1 MVAILTKVELAY
13 IDRMTKPQ
21 LIQAIQAR
29 AADLPVDL
37 LDRLDEQSIQR
48 LQLMLLAGR
57 LIQVL
62 RHVPD
67 GG

>member
-1 MVAILTKVELAY
+1 MVMILSELELAY
-13 IDRMTKPQ
+13 IDRMARPQ

-37 LDRLDEQSIQR
+37 LNGLEEQSIQH
-48 LQLMLLAGR
+48 LQLTLLAGR

-62 RHVPD
+62 RHVAD
-67 GG
+67 CA

>member
-1 MVAILTKVELAY
+1 MIAILSKIELDY
-13 IDRMTKPQ
+13 IDCMTRPQ

-37 LDRLDEQSIQR
+37 RDRLEEQPTHR
-48 LQLMLLAGR
+48 LQLTLLAGR

-62 RHVPD
+62 RHNCD
-67 GG
+67 CA

>member
-1 MVAILTKVELAY
+1 
-13 IDRMTKPQ
+13 MTRPQ

-37 LDRLDEQSIQR
+37 RDRLEEQPTHR
-48 LQLMLLAGR
+48 LQLTLLAGR

-62 RHVPD
+62 RHNCD
-67 GG
+67 CA